1 MSSSDTPNGPQSLKY
16 LPFAGGK
23 EGVRDLS
30 LDLENEKTF
39 NRDDARSRKGTA
51 SDCDS
56 NKILTSD

>member
-16 LPFAGGK
+16 LLFGRGEK
-23 EGVRDLS
+23 GIRDLS